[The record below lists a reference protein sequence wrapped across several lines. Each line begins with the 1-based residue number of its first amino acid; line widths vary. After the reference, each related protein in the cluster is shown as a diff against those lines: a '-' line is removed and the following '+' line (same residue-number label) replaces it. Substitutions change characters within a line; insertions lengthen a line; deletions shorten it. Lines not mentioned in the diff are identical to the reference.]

1 MIGKI
6 SQIINDWN
14 PIEIHPLL
22 DSEYHSEVKK
32 INELLTFNDTKS
44 ELGEKIYQIFKE
56 YFGKEFRKTYIEC
69 EEIAEKI
76 LISLNK

>member
-1 MIGKI
+1 MIRKI

-14 PIEIHPLL
+14 PIEIYPLL
-22 DSEYHSEVKK
+22 DSEYHTEVKK

-44 ELGEKIYQIFKE
+44 ELAEKIYQIFKE
-56 YFGKEFRKTYIEC
+56 FFGKEFCKTFIEC